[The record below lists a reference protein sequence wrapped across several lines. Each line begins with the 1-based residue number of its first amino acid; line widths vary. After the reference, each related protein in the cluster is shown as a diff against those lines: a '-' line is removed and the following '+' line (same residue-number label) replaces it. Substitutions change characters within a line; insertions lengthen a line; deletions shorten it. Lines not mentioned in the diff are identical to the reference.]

1 MQQNRTKNTGRVE
14 APTQERAAENPKYQP
29 HGTTRTTQPEREKKK
44 GKQKL
49 KEKEK
54 KRQRAAKESTG
65 TKKGEKKR
73 KRVDPGRPREEG
85 KMKAWLGKSCT
96 WYG

>member
-54 KRQRAAKESTG
+54 KKGKGKQRKAREQRRERRRENAWTPAG
-65 TKKGEKKR
+65 PGKKGK
-73 KRVDPGRPREEG
+73 
-85 KMKAWLGKSCT
+85 
-96 WYG
+96 

>member
-1 MQQNRTKNTGRVE
+1 MKE
-14 APTQERAAENPKYQP
+14 K
-29 HGTTRTTQPEREKKK
+29 KKK
-44 GKQKL
+44 GKGK
-49 KEKEK
+49 
-54 KRQRAAKESTG
+54 QRESTG

-85 KMKAWLGKSCT
+85 KMKAWLGKSWT

>member
-1 MQQNRTKNTGRVE
+1 MGSKE
-14 APTQERAAENPKYQP
+14 PKIP
-29 HGTTRTTQPEREKKK
+29 TTRNHKNHPIRKGEEERKTKVERKR
-44 GKQKL
+44 
-49 KEKEK
+49 K

>member
-54 KRQRAAKESTG
+54 KAQGSKGKHGNKEG
-65 TKKGEKKR
+65 
-73 KRVDPGRPREEG
+73 REEEKTRG
-85 KMKAWLGKSCT
+85 PRPAQGRSEN
-96 WYG
+96 

>member
-14 APTQERAAENPKYQP
+14 APTQDWVAKNPKYQP
-29 HGTTRTTQPEREKKK
+29 HGTTRTTQLEREKKK

-49 KEKEK
+49 KEKK
-54 KRQRAAKESTG
+54 KKGKGKQRESTG

-73 KRVDPGRPREEG
+73 KRVDPGRGREEG